1 ISWTGIS
8 KGNVPAAIK
17 LTIIRLILGLILT
30 LFYVKFLLGVT
41 IPVELAAVFM
51 QIFLFVVIPLIA
63 GQLTRMALIKRHGLT
78 TFQKEYGSTCPPFSS
93 LGVLGVGC
101 IAMGLQGLNL
111 VQSPTFVLK
120 LPLISDEHPSAP

>member
-41 IPVELAAVFM
+41 IPVELAPVFM
-51 QIFLFVVIPLIA
+51 QILLFVVIPLIA

-78 TFQKEYGSTCPPFSS
+78 TFQKEYGPKFPPFSS
-93 LGVLGVGC
+93 LGVLGIVF
-101 IAMGLQGLNL
+101 IAMSLQGRNL
-111 VQSPTFVLK
+111 VHSPTLFVNML
-120 LPLISDEHPSAP
+120 LPL